1 MVGTA
6 GLGLREH
13 EQQPAPNAMP
23 APPRR
28 RGGGAFA
35 GRLRAGA
42 SRIIGVLTALALW
55 ELLPRAGVLPGE
67 YIPPASVVLP
77 RLAGLLGEPGFWAD
91 AGATLAGW
99 AIGLG
104 LATAVAV
111 PLGLVIGT
119 NAYLHR
125 STRAIVE
132 FFRPI
137 PSVALIPLTILLF
150 GTTLDM
156 KVVLVVFATFWPIL
170 VQAIYG
176 VQEVDPVT
184 RDSARTLGF
193 NRRDIFLHITLP
205 SAAPFIATGMRLA
218 SALAIVLAVTAELVA
233 GAPGLGRAILLAQ
246 SAGAYDLM
254 YALTV
259 ATGLISL
266 LLSAVIART
275 ERRLLR
281 WHPSQ
286 REVRS

>member
-1 MVGTA
+1 VRA
-6 GLGLREH
+6 GLS
-13 EQQPAPNAMP
+13 
-23 APPRR
+23 
-28 RGGGAFA
+28 RGA
-35 GRLRAGA
+35 
-42 SRIIGVLTALALW
+42 GVLAALAMW
-55 ELLPRAGVLPGE
+55 ELLPRAGVLPAQ
-67 YIPPASVVLP
+67 YIPPTSTVLP
-77 RLAGLLGEPGFWAD
+77 RLAGLLGETGFWAD
-91 AGATLAGW
+91 VAATLAGW

-104 LATAVAV
+104 LAIVVAV

-119 NAYLHR
+119 NPYLHR

-137 PSVALIPLTILLF
+137 PSVALIPLAILVF

-156 KVVLVVFATFWPIL
+156 KVFLVVFATFWPIL
-170 VQAIYG
+170 VQTIYG

-184 RDSARTLGF
+184 RDSARSFGF
-193 NRRDIFLHITLP
+193 TRRDIFLRITLP

-218 SALAIVLAVTAELVA
+218 SALAIVLAVTGELVA

-246 SAGAYDLM
+246 NAGAYDLM
-254 YALTV
+254 YAFTL

-266 LLSAVIART
+266 LLSAAIART

-281 WHPSQ
+281 WHPSH